1 MVNGTEMSIN
11 VLHFVYGFLPGGTE
25 HQLLQTVR
33 LQQESGRYRVH
44 LACLKRY
51 GALLEPAERL
61 LGRAVPDFP
70 TRSFYGPSFFR
81 QLRRFIKYLHTNNID
96 IIHTHDFY
104 SNVFGMIGARL
115 ARVPVRIA
123 AKRETKGLRT
133 PAQDR
138 LERGVYRLAHAIVA
152 NAEAV
157 REHLTQAG
165 IASEKIH
172 TIYNGL
178 DLARVSVDI
187 NWQRDAACAAF
198 GLPPSRRFITIVAS
212 LRAVKGHETFLQAAQ
227 KVRDV
232 VPDAAFV
239 VAGEGELRDTLK
251 AQAARLGL
259 SGDVFFTGNCTQL
272 ADLLNLSYAAV
283 LSSHAEGFSN
293 SLLEYLAAGLPVVT
307 TDVGGAREVVRPG
320 VNGWLVAAGDDAQM
334 AARLC
339 ELLQDPARA
348 QAMGQH
354 GRELVAAQFSCA
366 AHLARTE
373 ELYEQ
378 LWHAQHAATIS
389 PTIPATSR
397 SGEH

>member
-1 MVNGTEMSIN
+1 MSIN

-51 GALLEPAERL
+51 GALLDPAEQL
-61 LGRAVPDFP
+61 LGRTVPDFP
-70 TRSFYGPSFFR
+70 TRSFYGPSFL
-81 QLRRFIKYLHTNNID
+81 QHLWRFIKYLRINNIG

-104 SNVFGMIGARL
+104 SNVFGMVGATLARL
-115 ARVPVRIA
+115 PVRIA

-138 LERGVYRLAHAIVA
+138 TERGAYRLAHALVV

-165 IASEKIH
+165 VPSEKIH

-178 DLARVSVDI
+178 DLARVSVDTS
-187 NWQRDAACAAF
+187 WQRDAACAAF
-198 GLPPSRRFITIVAS
+198 GLPPSRRFVTIVAS

-227 KVRDV
+227 KVRAV
-232 VPDAAFV
+232 VPDAAIV
-239 VAGEGELRDTLK
+239 IAGEGELRDTLT

-259 SGDVFFTGNCTQL
+259 ADDVFFTGNCTRL
-272 ADLLNLSYAAV
+272 ADLLNLSDAAV

-293 SLLEYLAAGLPVVT
+293 ALLEYLAAGLPVVA
-307 TDVGGAREVVRPG
+307 TDVGGAREVIRPG
-320 VNGWLVAAGDDAQM
+320 ANGWLVAAGDDAQM

-348 QAMGQH
+348 QAMGQA
-354 GRELVAAQFSCA
+354 GRDLVAAQFSCA

-373 ELYEQ
+373 DLYEE
-378 LWHAQHAATIS
+378 LWHARYAARIS

-397 SGEH
+397 NGES